1 MKSTPNDYLANER
14 TLLAWVRTS
23 IGVMAFGFV
32 VFKFSLFVKQ
42 IALIL
47 KKEQAEK
54 NQQAEYSEIGG
65 IALVILGLVTL
76 LLAFVQYMRTKK
88 QLDKGEFVQSS
99 VLITI
104 LIGFIVLI
112 GSLLIAFL
120 INTD

>member
-1 MKSTPNDYLANER
+1 MKATPNDYLANER

-47 KKEQAEK
+47 KKDQVEN

-65 IALVILGLVTL
+65 VALVVLGLVTL
-76 LLAFVQYMRTKK
+76 LMAFIQYLRTKK
-88 QLDKGEFVQSS
+88 QLDKGEFIQSS
-99 VLITI
+99 ISLTI

-112 GSLLIAFL
+112 GTLLIAFL
-120 INTD
+120 IKTG

>member
-1 MKSTPNDYLANER
+1 MKATPNDYLANER

-47 KKEQAEK
+47 KKDQVEN
-54 NQQAEYSEIGG
+54 NQQAEYSETGG
-65 IALVILGLVTL
+65 VALVVLGLVTL
-76 LLAFVQYMRTKK
+76 LMAFIQYLRTKK
-88 QLDKGEFVQSS
+88 QLDKGEFIQSS
-99 VLITI
+99 ISITI

-112 GSLLIAFL
+112 GTLLIAFL
-120 INTD
+120 IKTG